1 MPKQNLIEIRNISKS
16 FPGVKAL
23 DDVSLDIG
31 SGEVHVIIG
40 ENGAGKSTLIKIISG
55 VYQNDSGELRLK
67 GKLVHFTNPKQ
78 AIKAG
83 ISVIHQELSLVPDLT
98 VADNIFLGRELIKGK
113 FLEKREMNQRT
124 QEILTSLDLDINP
137 EEKIRNLSTAKK
149 QMVEIARSVSWNSS
163 LVIMDEPTSSLA
175 KHEVDSLFR
184 IIRKLKSENVGII
197 YISHRLQEIPE
208 IGDKVTV
215 LRDGVLIKTLPVN
228 ETNEGKLV
236 SLMVGRKI
244 NNYYHR
250 ENKKTGKIILKVESI
265 TRKSHFKDISFYLR
279 EGEILGIAG
288 LIGAGRTELLRSI
301 FGADKIESG
310 SIFLNGKLT
319 DFNHPSQA
327 IHNKIG
333 LVPEERRDQG
343 LLLDKSMRENVA
355 LPSLNI
361 HAKKGFV
368 DKLWEIKASEE
379 YKKKLQVKTP
389 SIEVIL
395 KSLSGGNQQ
404 KVIIAR
410 WLAADSKI
418 LLLDEPT
425 RGIDVNAK
433 AEIYHLMNDFTKSG
447 GSILMVSSEL
457 LEILG
462 IADRIIVM
470 REGMIT
476 GILDHKEES
485 EEKIMTLAALDE

>member
-1 MPKQNLIEIRNISKS
+1 MIKNTLIKIRNISKS

-23 DDVSLDIG
+23 KNVSLDIY
-31 SGEVHVIIG
+31 SGEVHVLIG
-40 ENGAGKSTLIKIISG
+40 ENGAGKSTLIKIITG
-55 VYQNDSGELRLK
+55 IYQNDSGEIRLK

-83 ISVIHQELSLVPDLT
+83 ISVIHQELSLIPDLT
-98 VADNIFLGRELIKGK
+98 VADNIFLGREVVKGK
-113 FLEKREMNQRT
+113 FLEKKVMNQRT
-124 QEILTSLDLDINP
+124 QEILSSLDLDINP

-163 LVIMDEPTSSLA
+163 LVIMDEPTSSLDE
-175 KHEVDSLFR
+175 HEVSSLFN
-184 IIRKLKSENVGII
+184 IIRKLRSENVGII

-208 IGDKVTV
+208 IGDKITV

-228 ETNEGKLV
+228 EANENKLV
-236 SLMVGRKI
+236 SLMVGRQI

-250 ENKKTGKIILKVESI
+250 ENKKTGKVILKVESI
-265 TRKSHFKDISFYLR
+265 TRKSHFKDISFCLK

-301 FGADKIESG
+301 FGVDKIESG
-310 SIFLNGKLT
+310 SIFLNDQLIN
-319 DFNHPSQA
+319 FNHPIQA

-343 LLLDKSMRENVA
+343 LLLNKSVKENVS
-355 LPSLNI
+355 LPSI
-361 HAKKGFV
+361 DIRAKKGFI
-368 DKLWEIKASEE
+368 DKLWEIKVTEE

-389 SIEVIL
+389 SIGTII
-395 KSLSGGNQQ
+395 KFLSGGNQQ

-457 LEILG
+457 PEILG

-470 REGMIT
+470 REGMIA
-476 GILDHKEES
+476 GILDHKEAN

>member
-1 MPKQNLIEIRNISKS
+1 
-16 FPGVKAL
+16 
-23 DDVSLDIG
+23 
-31 SGEVHVIIG
+31 
-40 ENGAGKSTLIKIISG
+40 
-55 VYQNDSGELRLK
+55 
-67 GKLVHFTNPKQ
+67 
-78 AIKAG
+78 
-83 ISVIHQELSLVPDLT
+83 
-98 VADNIFLGRELIKGK
+98 
-113 FLEKREMNQRT
+113 
-124 QEILTSLDLDINP
+124 
-137 EEKIRNLSTAKK
+137 
-149 QMVEIARSVSWNSS
+149 
-163 LVIMDEPTSSLA
+163 MDEPTSSLA

-236 SLMVGRKI
+236 SLMVGRQI

-265 TRKSHFKDISFYLR
+265 TRKSHFKDISFDLK

-343 LLLDKSMRENVA
+343 LLLDKSMRENVS

-476 GILDHKEES
+476 GILDHKEAS

>member
-1 MPKQNLIEIRNISKS
+1 MIKNTLIKIRNISKS

-23 DDVSLDIG
+23 KNVSLDIY
-31 SGEVHVIIG
+31 SGEVHVLIG
-40 ENGAGKSTLIKIISG
+40 ENGAGKSTLIKIITG
-55 VYQNDSGELRLK
+55 IYQNDSGEIRLK

-83 ISVIHQELSLVPDLT
+83 ISVIHQELSLIPDLT
-98 VADNIFLGRELIKGK
+98 VADNIFLGREVVKGK
-113 FLEKREMNQRT
+113 FLEKKVMNQRT
-124 QEILTSLDLDINP
+124 QEILSSLDLDINP
-137 EEKIRNLSTAKK
+137 EEKIRNLNTAKK

-163 LVIMDEPTSSLA
+163 LVIMDEPTSSLDE
-175 KHEVDSLFR
+175 HEVSSLFN
-184 IIRKLKSENVGII
+184 IIRKLRSENVGII

-208 IGDKVTV
+208 IGDKITV

-228 ETNEGKLV
+228 EANENKLV
-236 SLMVGRKI
+236 SLMVGRQI

-250 ENKKTGKIILKVESI
+250 ENKKTGKVILKVESI
-265 TRKSHFKDISFYLR
+265 TRKSHFKDISFCLK

-301 FGADKIESG
+301 FGVDKIESG
-310 SIFLNGKLT
+310 SIFLNDQLIN
-319 DFNHPSQA
+319 FNHPIQA

-343 LLLDKSMRENVA
+343 LLLNKSVKENVS
-355 LPSLNI
+355 LPSI
-361 HAKKGFV
+361 DIRAKKGFI
-368 DKLWEIKASEE
+368 DKLWEIKVTEE

-389 SIEVIL
+389 SIGTII
-395 KSLSGGNQQ
+395 KFLSGGNQQ

-457 LEILG
+457 PEILG

-470 REGMIT
+470 REGMIR
-476 GILDHKEES
+476 GILDHKEAS

>member
-1 MPKQNLIEIRNISKS
+1 MPKQNLLKIRNVSKS

-23 DDVSLDIG
+23 DAVSLEIY

-55 VYQNDSGELRLK
+55 VYQNDDGELRLK
-67 GKLVHFTNPKQ
+67 GKLVHFTDPQQ

-113 FLEKREMNQRT
+113 FLEKKEMNQKT

-175 KHEVDSLFR
+175 KHEVDSLFK

-215 LRDGVLIKTLPVN
+215 LRDGVLIKTLPVI
-228 ETNEGKLV
+228 ETNEAKLV
-236 SLMVGRKI
+236 SLMVGRQI

-250 ENKKTGKIILKVESI
+250 ENKKTGKIVLKVESI
-265 TRKSHFKDISFYLR
+265 TRKSHFKDISFNLR
-279 EGEILGIAG
+279 KGEILGIAG

-301 FGADKIESG
+301 FGADKIENG

-319 DFNHPSQA
+319 NFSHPVQA
-327 IHNKIG
+327 IHHKIG
-333 LVPEERRDQG
+333 LVPEERRSQG
-343 LLLDKSMRENVA
+343 LMLNKSMRENVS

-368 DKLWEIKASEE
+368 DKLWETKASED

-389 SIEVIL
+389 SIETTL

-457 LEILG
+457 PEILG

-470 REGMIT
+470 REGIIT
-476 GILDHKEES
+476 GILDHREAS
-485 EEKIMTLAALDE
+485 EEKIMTLATLDK

>member
-1 MPKQNLIEIRNISKS
+1 MIQNTLIEIRNISKS

-23 DDVSLDIG
+23 KNVSLDIY
-31 SGEVHVIIG
+31 SGEVHVLIG
-40 ENGAGKSTLIKIISG
+40 ENGAGKSTLIKIITG
-55 VYQNDSGELRLK
+55 IYQNDSGEIRLK
-67 GKLVHFTNPKQ
+67 GKLVHFTNPRQ

-83 ISVIHQELSLVPDLT
+83 ISVIHQELSLIPDLT
-98 VADNIFLGRELIKGK
+98 VADNMFLGREIAKGK
-113 FLEKREMNQRT
+113 FLEKKVMNQRT
-124 QEILTSLDLDINP
+124 QEIFSSLDLDINP

-175 KHEVDSLFR
+175 EHEVNSLFK
-184 IIRKLKSENVGII
+184 IIRKLRSENVGII

-208 IGDKVTV
+208 IGDKITI
-215 LRDGVLIKTLPVN
+215 LRDGVLVKTLPVN
-228 ETNEGKLV
+228 ETNENKLV
-236 SLMVGRKI
+236 SLMVGRQI

-250 ENKKTGKIILKVESI
+250 ENKKTGKIILKIESI
-265 TRKSHFKDISFYLR
+265 TRKPHFKDISFCLR

-301 FGADKIESG
+301 FGVDKIESG
-310 SIFLNGKLT
+310 SIFLHGQLIN
-319 DFNHPSQA
+319 FNHPIQA

-343 LLLDKSMRENVA
+343 LLLNKSVKENVS
-355 LPSLNI
+355 LPSINI
-361 HAKKGFV
+361 RAKKGFI
-368 DKLWEIKASEE
+368 DKLWEIKVTEE

-389 SIEVIL
+389 SIGTIIEF
-395 KSLSGGNQQ
+395 LSGGNQQ

-470 REGMIT
+470 REGMIA
-476 GILDHKEES
+476 GILDHKEAS

>member
-1 MPKQNLIEIRNISKS
+1 MIQNTLIEIRNISKS

-23 DDVSLDIG
+23 KNVSLDIY
-31 SGEVHVIIG
+31 SGEVHVLIG
-40 ENGAGKSTLIKIISG
+40 ENGAGKSTLIKIITG
-55 VYQNDSGELRLK
+55 IYQNDSGEIRLK

-83 ISVIHQELSLVPDLT
+83 ISVIHQELSLIPDLT
-98 VADNIFLGRELIKGK
+98 VADNMFLGREVAKGK
-113 FLEKREMNQRT
+113 FLEKKVMNQRT
-124 QEILTSLDLDINP
+124 QEIFSSLDLDINP

-175 KHEVDSLFR
+175 EHEVNSLFK
-184 IIRKLKSENVGII
+184 IIRKLRSENVGII

-208 IGDKVTV
+208 IGDKITV
-215 LRDGVLIKTLPVN
+215 LRDGILVKTLPVN
-228 ETNEGKLV
+228 ETNENKLV
-236 SLMVGRKI
+236 SLMVGRQI

-250 ENKKTGKIILKVESI
+250 ENKKTGKIILKIESI
-265 TRKSHFKDISFYLR
+265 TRKPHFKDISFCLR
-279 EGEILGIAG
+279 EREILGIAG

-301 FGADKIESG
+301 FGVDKIESG
-310 SIFLNGKLT
+310 SIFLHGQLI
-319 DFNHPSQA
+319 DFNHPIQA

-343 LLLDKSMRENVA
+343 LLLNKSVKENVS
-355 LPSLNI
+355 LPSINI
-361 HAKKGFV
+361 RAKKGFI
-368 DKLWEIKASEE
+368 DKLWEIKVTEE

-389 SIEVIL
+389 SIGTIIEF
-395 KSLSGGNQQ
+395 LSGGNQQ

-470 REGMIT
+470 REGMIA
-476 GILDHKEES
+476 GILDHKEAS

>member
-1 MPKQNLIEIRNISKS
+1 
-16 FPGVKAL
+16 
-23 DDVSLDIG
+23 
-31 SGEVHVIIG
+31 
-40 ENGAGKSTLIKIISG
+40 
-55 VYQNDSGELRLK
+55 
-67 GKLVHFTNPKQ
+67 
-78 AIKAG
+78 
-83 ISVIHQELSLVPDLT
+83 VIHQELSLIPDLT
-98 VADNIFLGRELIKGK
+98 VADNIFLGREVVKGK
-113 FLEKREMNQRT
+113 FLEKKMMNQRT
-124 QEILTSLDLDINP
+124 QEILSSLDLDINP

-175 KHEVDSLFR
+175 EHEVSSLFK
-184 IIRKLKSENVGII
+184 IIRKLRSENVGII

-208 IGDKVTV
+208 IGDKITV
-215 LRDGVLIKTLPVN
+215 LRDGILVKTLPVS
-228 ETNEGKLV
+228 ETNENKLV
-236 SLMVGRKI
+236 SLMVGRQI

-250 ENKKTGKIILKVESI
+250 ENKKTGKVILKVESI
-265 TRKSHFKDISFYLR
+265 TRKSHFKDISFCLK

-301 FGADKIESG
+301 FGVDKIESG
-310 SIFLNGKLT
+310 SIFLNEQLIN
-319 DFNHPSQA
+319 FNHPVQA

-343 LLLDKSMRENVA
+343 LLLNKSVKENVS
-355 LPSLNI
+355 LPSI
-361 HAKKGFV
+361 DIRAKKGFI
-368 DKLWEIKASEE
+368 DKLWEIKVTEE

-389 SIEVIL
+389 SIGTII

-425 RGIDVNAK
+425 
-433 AEIYHLMNDFTKSG
+433 HLMNDFTKSG

-476 GILDHKEES
+476 GILDHKEAS